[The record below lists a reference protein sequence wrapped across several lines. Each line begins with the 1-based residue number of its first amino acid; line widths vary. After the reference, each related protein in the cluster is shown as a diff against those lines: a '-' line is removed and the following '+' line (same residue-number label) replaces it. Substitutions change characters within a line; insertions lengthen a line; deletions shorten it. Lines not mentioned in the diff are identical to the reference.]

1 MTISGRA
8 SVTREPLS
16 ITGLVLGIVAI
27 GIEGL
32 VISPVL
38 SDLARDFGAD
48 AAQAAWAVAV
58 YGLALAVTAPAVGL
72 LGGRLPRKMVMGAGL
87 MIFIVAG
94 LLCAASWSF
103 AMLVAARALCGAGAG
118 AFLPSCY
125 AYVGD
130 CTPYEDRG
138 RVMGRVMAGWSLAL
152 IAGVPLGSWV
162 GELWGWRAIFV
173 GVGALG
179 TAALCLVMRL
189 PTAVPPAA
197 ANAGH
202 SFRQDATSIWRSNV
216 PHLLLVNFL
225 DMASFYG
232 VYTFLGVVVRER
244 MGVGSAVF
252 GTLVLCYGL
261 GLLVG
266 TMNARLLDRLGKE
279 RTATGTLTLL
289 VLVFVALPPATANT
303 ALLAACMLAWGLLQG
318 LTQTAVATLLTQAG
332 GSARSFATACMSCTT
347 YLAVAMGASGGGVLL
362 QAHGFTALSWAGA
375 LCALTA
381 SLILHRGRA
390 KGGAT
395 ARVVNQ

>member
-1 MTISGRA
+1 MTRA
-8 SVTREPLS
+8 PLP

-38 SDLARDFGAD
+38 SDLARDFGAG

-58 YGLALAVTAPAVGL
+58 YGLALAVTAPITGL
-72 LGGRLPRKMVMGAGL
+72 WGGRLPRKMVMSVGL
-87 MIFIVAG
+87 TTFIVAG
-94 LLCAASWSF
+94 VLCAASWSF

-152 IAGVPLGSWV
+152 IAGVPLGSWA
-162 GELWGWRAIFV
+162 GELWGWRATFI
-173 GVGALG
+173 GVAALG
-179 TAALCLVMRL
+179 IVAICLVMRL

-197 ANAGH
+197 AANAEY
-202 SFRQDATSIWRSNV
+202 SVWQDAMGIWRSSV
-216 PHLLLVNFL
+216 PRLLLVNFL

-244 MGVGSAVF
+244 MGIGSAAF

-261 GLLVG
+261 GLLIG
-266 TMNARLLDRLGKE
+266 TMNARLLDRWGKE
-279 RTATGTLTLL
+279 CTATGTLTLL
-289 VLVFVALPPATANT
+289 VLVFVALPPATASAT
-303 ALLAACMLAWGLLQG
+303 LLASCMLTWGLLQG
-318 LTQTAVATLLTQAG
+318 LTQTAMTTLLTQAG

-347 YLAVAMGASGGGVLL
+347 YLAVSAGASGGGVLL
-362 QAHGFTALSWAGA
+362 QAHGFTTLSWAGA

-381 SLILHRGRA
+381 GLILHRGRA
-390 KGGAT
+390 KTSVAT
-395 ARVVNQ
+395 CAANQ